1 MCCNVYIYDRSNE
14 TIRYI
19 VFFVLYYEKLE
30 GNILLVKEKS
40 TNEEMKLFAHITD
53 RNGMRI
59 EQSLSEHCIQT
70 AKYAAESLQNIGFFH
85 MAFLAGLLHDMGKA
99 TKKYNDYLEDAF
111 AGKAVV
117 RGSVNHTFAGVIY
130 LFENYHNKEA
140 SAESQLVTEIISYAI
155 GGHHGL
161 FDCVDFNEKNGF
173 MHRFNKNREEL
184 CYEEAQHNFFEQV
197 TSHEKVKELFDKS
210 LQEFSILFYKLKN
223 DYAGKPSKIYFQL
236 GLFARLLLSA
246 VIYGDRRDTVEF
258 MEDLSLHSNM
268 PIDWKVEK
276 IHFENQLAR
285 FNSESDINRIRSAI
299 SEQCLSFAERPT
311 GVYKLSVPTGAGK
324 TLSTLRYAL
333 THAEKYQKKKIIFII
348 PLLSVLDQNVKVIR
362 EYVQNEKSVM
372 EHHSNV
378 VIEKE
383 AEKDNA
389 ELDLYEVLTENWDS
403 PIIVSTLVQFLDI
416 LFAHKTSMIN
426 RMRAF
431 CDSIIIIDEVQ
442 SLPKKTIAMFNMAIN
457 FLSSYCNATV
467 VLSSAT
473 QPCFEELKWSI
484 EFSPEPD
491 MVTLTKQQLQVF
503 ERAEIIDKTSPY
515 GIDMNE
521 LVNFCHSIMESQES
535 LLVICNTK
543 SEAQNL
549 FEQMKEGA
557 EAENWHI
564 YHLSTA
570 MCKSH
575 RTDILEELQE
585 ELVELQKCVK
595 TGKEETK
602 KIICIST
609 QLVEAGIDFSFE
621 CVVRVMAGIDNL
633 AQSAGRCNR
642 SNEYGHKGKV
652 YLINLKNE
660 NLSMLKEIRDAQNS
674 TQYVLISMKQLEDE
688 SLIGEAATKKFY
700 RNLFTENAMKRE
712 IEYPI
717 NEYKTKLFLA
727 DLLANE
733 NPFAKKD
740 KFTFLHQPFKTIGK
754 KFQVFDEQTT
764 DILVPYHEGS
774 NFIEE
779 LRKMEETSFFLPSL
793 KDFLERTKNYTISI
807 YQWQFDKLWEAG
819 LLYGLFENRIFVL
832 DKKAYHDQY
841 GLNSK
846 VELSV
851 EDFIL

>member
-1 MCCNVYIYDRSNE
+1 MKTKD
-14 TIRYI
+14 
-19 VFFVLYYEKLE
+19 
-30 GNILLVKEKS
+30 
-40 TNEEMKLFAHITD
+40 TNKDMKLFAHIAEK
-53 RNGMRI
+53 NGMRI
-59 EQSLSEHCIQT
+59 EQSLSEHCVQT

-85 MAFLAGLLHDMGKA
+85 MAYLAGLLHDMGKA

-111 AGKAVV
+111 AGKPVV

-130 LFENYHNKEA
+130 LFENYHHKEA
-140 SAESQLVTEIISYAI
+140 SAESQLAAEIISYAI

-161 FDCVDFNEKNGF
+161 FDCVDFDEKNGF
-173 MHRFNKNREEL
+173 MHRLNKDREEL
-184 CYEEAQHNFFEQV
+184 CYEEAQSNFFEQV
-197 TSHEKVKELFDKS
+197 TSREKVKELFNES
-210 LQEFSILFYKLKN
+210 LQEFNSLFNQFKS
-223 DYAGKPSKIYFQL
+223 DYAKDKSKVFFQL

-258 MEDLSLHSNM
+258 MEGLAFHSNGA
-268 PIDWKVEK
+268 INWKLEK
-276 IHFENQLAR
+276 SYFEHQLMR
-285 FNSESDINRIRSAI
+285 FNVKSDMNLIRKEI
-299 SEQCLSFAERPT
+299 SERCLSFAERPT
-311 GVYKLSVPTGAGK
+311 GVYKLNVPTGAGK

-333 THAEKYQKKKIIFII
+333 AHAEKYHKNKIIFII

-362 EYVQNEKSVM
+362 EYVQNEKIVM
-372 EHHSNV
+372 EHHSNI

-383 AEKDNA
+383 AQKDKD

-416 LFAHKTSMIN
+416 LFAHKTSMIG
-426 RMRAF
+426 RMRAL
-431 CDSIIIIDEVQ
+431 CDSVIVIDEVQ
-442 SLPKKTIAMFNMAIN
+442 SLPKKTITMFNMAIN

-473 QPCFEELKWSI
+473 QPCFEDLKWPI
-484 EFSPEPD
+484 KFPTEPD
-491 MVTLTKQQLQVF
+491 MVTLTKQQLKVF
-503 ERAEIIDKTSPY
+503 ERAEIIDKTTPY
-515 GIDMNE
+515 GIDMDE
-521 LVNFCHSIMESQES
+521 LADFCYSLIKEQES
-535 LLVICNTK
+535 MLVICNTK

-549 FEQMKEGA
+549 FEHMNEAA
-557 EAENWHI
+557 EAEKWHI

-575 RTDILEELQE
+575 RTDILEKIQKELA
-585 ELVELQKCVK
+585 ELQKCVNTK
-595 TGKEETK
+595 RPKEE

-660 NLSMLKEIRDAQNS
+660 NLSMLKEIRDSQNS
-674 TQYVLISMKQLEDE
+674 TRNVLISMKEIGDE
-688 SLIGEAATKKFY
+688 SLIGETATQIFY
-700 RNLFTENAMKRE
+700 HNMFAENAMKRQ
-712 IEYPI
+712 IKYPI
-717 NEYKTKLFLA
+717 DDGREPLFLT
-727 DLLANE
+727 DLLANK
-733 NPFAKKD
+733 NPYAQKD
-740 KFTFLHQPFKTIGK
+740 KFTFLHQPFKMVGK
-754 KFQVFDEQTT
+754 MFQVFDEYTNN
-764 DILVPYHEGS
+764 ILVPYNEGI
-774 NFIEE
+774 NFIEK
-779 LRKMEETSFFLPSL
+779 LREIERANFFVPSL
-793 KDFLERTKNYTISI
+793 KSFMKQTTNYTISI

-832 DKKAYHDQY
+832 DKKAYHEQY

-846 VELSV
+846 AEQSV